1 MLLSECGTKFCALAI
16 LQRARHPSKLLF
28 FSCSWL
34 CSQSSLATFSTRGE
48 PVLLPDCS
56 CALHHFRN
64 RRHEMRSMFSR
75 GLIGQQLLLI
85 QNPFV
90 KSPTRE
96 LVMHVIASFLTP
108 APSITINTLAT
119 SRPFRPLS
127 IFIRVAFLFSA
138 FPLCLS
144 LRATGASA
152 QRVPFRILLSTSII
166 KRVTHRRPPLS
177 GPGFESP

>member
-1 MLLSECGTKFCALAI
+1 
-16 LQRARHPSKLLF
+16 
-28 FSCSWL
+28 
-34 CSQSSLATFSTRGE
+34 
-48 PVLLPDCS
+48 
-56 CALHHFRN
+56 
-64 RRHEMRSMFSR
+64 MFSR

-96 LVMHVIASFLTP
+96 LSMHAIASFLTP
-108 APSITINTLAT
+108 AAPSITINTLAT
-119 SRPFRPLS
+119 SRPFHPLS

-166 KRVTHRRPPLS
+166 KRVTHRRLPLS